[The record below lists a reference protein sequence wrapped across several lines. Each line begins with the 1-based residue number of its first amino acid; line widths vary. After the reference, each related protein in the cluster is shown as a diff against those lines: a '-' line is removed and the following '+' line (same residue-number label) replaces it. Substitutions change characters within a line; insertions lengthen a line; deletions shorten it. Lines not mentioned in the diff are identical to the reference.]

1 MRGRNPGNQSMRNR
15 AGFTL
20 IEILIAIL
28 LLVVALVGMASVTT
42 MVIKGNAFS
51 RTTTTATTLARD
63 KMESIKNTSYAALA
77 AGQSTDYATVGGTV
91 QTSSSGAY
99 FSRTSTVT
107 ADAPAAN
114 MKTVVVTVNWPQP
127 NPTFNV
133 TLNTIMAAGD

>member
-1 MRGRNPGNQSMRNR
+1 MKGRDTGKKLVGNP

-51 RTTTTATTLARD
+51 KMTTTATTLARD
-63 KMESIKNTSYAALA
+63 KMESIKDTSYAALA
-77 AGQSTDYATVGGTV
+77 AGTSTDYATVAGTV
-91 QTSSSGAY
+91 QASSSGAY

-107 ADAPAAN
+107 ADTPAAN
-114 MKTVVVTVNWPQP
+114 MKTVVVTVSWPQP
-127 NPTFNV
+127 SPTFNV
-133 TLNTIMAAGD
+133 TLNTIVAAGG